1 MTELSATG
9 GRDVHTV
16 RFPTAAPPA
25 TVDVLV
31 VGAARSAWRR
41 PSN

>member
-16 RFPTAAPPA
+16 RFPATTPPA
-25 TVDVLV
+25 TVDVLPLYDPQKTRP
-31 VGAARSAWRR
+31 RS
-41 PSN
+41 